1 MLRSDTIN
9 ILGENIGAYPCDP
22 KVSHVFVDLIPKA
35 RVRKAKIDSRVYIK
49 LTVKEVIIK
58 FQRQPAKWEKIPANH
73 VSVKRLISKMYKEV
87 MQLNNKKSN
96 GLKMGRGSE

>member
-22 KVSHVFVDLIPKA
+22 KVSHVFVDLIKA